1 MVPLKFPFSFSI
13 LCFHLKFWGQIQ
25 VMFSI
30 KCLSQNYKQEMHF
43 LHYLFTGCLTNLLLI
58 DYE

>member
-43 LHYLFTGCLTNLLLI
+43 LHYL
-58 DYE
+58 